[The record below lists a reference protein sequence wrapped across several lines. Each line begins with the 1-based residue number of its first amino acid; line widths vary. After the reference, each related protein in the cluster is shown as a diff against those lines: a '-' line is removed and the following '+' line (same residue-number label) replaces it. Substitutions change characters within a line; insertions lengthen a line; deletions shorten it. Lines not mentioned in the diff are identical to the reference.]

1 MKKITDKA
9 FVISVHQDV
18 SPEVLRINLRWRGD
32 HEISDFDLAGL
43 GKVLH
48 AEAETENAGWVVIE
62 HPPLCETR
70 RRSSFARKD
79 RMIPQN
85 PELVTAKSL
94 SVEVAE
100 PDRQTAQHH
109 ALSWNQDP

>member
-9 FVISVHQDV
+9 FVMSVHQDV

-48 AEAETENAGWVVIE
+48 AEADTENAGWVVIRNFRVVS
-62 HPPLCETR
+62 PG
-70 RRSSFARKD
+70 D
-79 RMIPQN
+79 
-85 PELVTAKSL
+85 
-94 SVEVAE
+94 EVALRGKT
-100 PDRQTAQHH
+100 D
-109 ALSWNQDP
+109 